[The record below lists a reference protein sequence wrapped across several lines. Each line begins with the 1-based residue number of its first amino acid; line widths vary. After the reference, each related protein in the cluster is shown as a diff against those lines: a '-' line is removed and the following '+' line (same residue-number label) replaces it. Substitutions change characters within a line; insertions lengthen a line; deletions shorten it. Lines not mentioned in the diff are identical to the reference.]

1 MTLDRLKGSVQF
13 WLFPIIK
20 VIDRV
25 TWVVLFLM
33 MLMTMIDVLLRKFTN
48 LSILGTVELTELMM
62 VIVIF
67 GSLAQCE
74 VDGGHIKVD
83 LILKRLKPRT
93 QAIIDVFTQLACSI
107 LFALMTWALFLQASD
122 IKEWG
127 EVTMDLRLPLYPFV
141 YIASFGCAVLVIALS
156 FKTLMALIEVIES

>member
-1 MTLDRLKGSVQF
+1 MQQG
-13 WLFPIIK
+13 LFPVIK

-25 TWVVLFLM
+25 TWAFLFLM

-83 LILKRLKPRT
+83 LILKRLKPKT
-93 QAIIDVFTQLACSI
+93 QAIVDVFTQLASSV
-107 LFALMTWALFLQASD
+107 LFALMSWALYMQAKD

-141 YIASFGCAVLVIALS
+141 YIASFGCAILVMALL
-156 FKTLMALIEVIES
+156 FKTLVALIKVVKA